1 MNSRSIRL
9 SVMTCLLFLMTVILI
24 APVSAAAD
32 VWNAASGIRVE
43 MLGAQWALADHDTVG
58 SLDHLKNA
66 QTRFE
71 QDFRPQIETDL
82 PDLAKEFDGWFT
94 AASDK
99 IKADDRVGLALV
111 SNRLWTGLL
120 QAGSRMT
127 LNALQK
133 GDGESANLWL
143 RVRDPHS
150 STSANSFRADAN
162 SEIFALIDG
171 QRKAEDVYSIVQ
183 ADLMETYQGRLD
195 DTLTIADESLTPDAE
210 LTLAEQTGLAA
221 GYFAIVASAYEASK
235 GAAARKA
242 LQSDFDQLVNA
253 VGAGDTAAYKTIRT
267 RIDTALTD
275 FNAAP
280 LTDIELSRMAGKMM
294 RYLTLVPMEYDK
306 AVKNGQIIDN
316 EQYEESVSYL
326 QLGRLAYKQLKPDI
340 DSRLSLTGDDAV
352 IPQLDHLSTQL
363 IQFAD
368 PAEVQKNIYAV
379 LQTLGDRLPVAW
391 RSLDSQSDIA
401 AIRAVLLQV
410 KAQVESGDYEAALIT
425 CVAAYG
431 VMQQT
436 MGQKLLGFA
445 PEVALKLDMLFW
457 QGEPGQPG
465 LAVLVAK
472 GASIEEVQVA
482 VNRISATLAEAES
495 ALTGKP
501 APGATITNTA
511 IIVFREGLEAVLILV
526 ALMGSLRA
534 RGTQPQR
541 RMMLLGALLA
551 CVAAAVTGWLFSR
564 VMTTVIS
571 QQNELVAW
579 VSLLATGVMLLIT
592 NWFFHKVYW
601 TDQLASLHNRKA
613 RILAL
618 GGMFGLF
625 TLGFTSVYREAFE
638 TALFLQPLMLT
649 AGDGVVLQGLLIGL
663 VGVLAIAVIVFL
675 LHNKLPYKRLL
686 IVTGILIGLVL
697 VSLVGNTVYAVQ
709 VVGWLPISP
718 VGTVF
723 IPRWME
729 EWFGVYPTWEGIGFQ
744 IASIILVLGSYF
756 WAEHLN
762 KKNRGKPSAPSLE
775 EPANSHT

>member
-1 MNSRSIRL
+1 MNPRNLRFSIIA
-9 SVMTCLLFLMTVILI
+9 CLLCLMSVLLI

-32 VWNAASGIRVE
+32 VWDAASGIRIE
-43 MLGAQWALADHDTVG
+43 MLGTQWALADGDTTTA
-58 SLDHLKNA
+58 LDHLKNA
-66 QTRFE
+66 RTRFE
-71 QDFRPQIETDL
+71 TDFRPQIETNL
-82 PDLAKEFDGWFT
+82 PDLAKELDGWFT
-94 AASDK
+94 SAADK
-99 IKADDRVGLALV
+99 VNSNDAVGLALT

-120 QAGSRMT
+120 QAGGSMT
-127 LNALQK
+127 LIALQK
-133 GDGESANLWL
+133 GDGESANQWL
-143 RVRDPHS
+143 RLRDPHPS
-150 STSANSFRADAN
+150 ASTNSFRADAN

-171 QRKAEDVYSIVQ
+171 KRKADDVYNIVR
-183 ADLMETYQGRLD
+183 AELMDTYQGRLR
-195 DTLTIADESLTPDAE
+195 DTLTLADDSLTPDAAV
-210 LTLAEQTGLAA
+210 TLAEQTGLSV
-221 GYFAIVASAYEASK
+221 GYFAIVAPAYASERGEVALK
-235 GAAARKA
+235 D
-242 LQSDFDQLVNA
+242 LQSNFDQLVSA
-253 VGAGDTAAYKTIRT
+253 VESGDTATYKTIRVK
-267 RIDTALTD
+267 IDDALTG

-280 LTDIELSRMAGKMM
+280 LTDIELSRMAGQMM
-294 RYLTLVPMEYDK
+294 RYLTLVPLEYDK
-306 AVKNGQIIDN
+306 AVENGQIINN
-316 EQYEESVSYL
+316 EQYEEAVSYL
-326 QLGRLAYKQLKPDI
+326 QVGRMAYKNLKPSI
-340 DSRLSLTGDDAV
+340 DSRLPLNGDDPIV
-352 IPQLDHLSTQL
+352 PQLDHLSTLL
-363 IQFAD
+363 IQFAN
-368 PAEVQKNIYAV
+368 PADVQKSIYAV
-379 LQTLGDRLPVAW
+379 LQSLGNRLPVTW

-401 AIRAVLLQV
+401 AIQAVLLQV
-410 KAQVESGDYEAALIT
+410 KGQVESGDYAAALQT

-472 GASIEEVQVA
+472 GATVDEVKA
-482 VNRISATLAEAES
+482 ALNRVSAALAEAES

-526 ALMGSLRA
+526 ALLGSLKA
-534 RGTQPQR
+534 RGTQPMR
-541 RMMLLGALLA
+541 RMMVLGALLA
-551 CVAAAVTGWLFSR
+551 CVAAAITGWLFSR

-601 TDQLASLHNRKA
+601 TDQLAALHNRKA

-625 TLGFTSVYREAFE
+625 ILGFTSVYREAFE

-663 VGVLAIAVIVFL
+663 LGVLAVAVVVFL
-675 LHNKLPYKRLL
+675 LHNRLPYKRLL
-686 IVTGILIGLVL
+686 TVTGVLITLVL

-709 VVGWLPISP
+709 VVGWMPISP

-729 EWFGVYPTWEGIGFQ
+729 EWFGVYPTWQG
-744 IASIILVLGSYF
+744 IILQIGSVMLVVGSYF
-756 WAEHLN
+756 LAEYLS
-762 KKNRGKPSAPSLE
+762 KRRREKMSLQAAEQAITSAS
-775 EPANSHT
+775 

>member
-1 MNSRSIRL
+1 MNPRSVHL
-9 SVMTCLLFLMTVILI
+9 AVMMCLLLLTTVIL
-24 APVSAAAD
+24 ATPVSAAAD
-32 VWNAASGIRVE
+32 VWDAASGIRVE
-43 MLGAQWALADHDTVG
+43 MLGAQWALADHDTA
-58 SLDHLKNA
+58 SAQEHLKNA

-71 QDFRPQIETDL
+71 QDFRPQIEVDL
-82 PDLAKEFDGWFT
+82 PDLAKALDGWFAT
-94 AASDK
+94 ASDK
-99 IKADDRVGLALV
+99 INVGDAVGLALV
-111 SNRLWTGLL
+111 ANRLWTGLL
-120 QAGSRMT
+120 QAGSSMT
-127 LNALQK
+127 LSALKK
-133 GDGESANLWL
+133 GDGESASQWL
-143 RVRDPHS
+143 RLRDPHPS
-150 STSANSFRADAN
+150 ASTNSFRADAN

-183 ADLMETYQGRLD
+183 AELMDTYQARLR
-195 DTLTIADESLTPDAE
+195 DTLSIADESLTPDSK

-221 GYFAIVASAYEASK
+221 GYFTIIAPAYGHYK
-235 GAAARKA
+235 GEDAQKT
-242 LQSDFDQLVNA
+242 LQADFDQLVNA
-253 VGAGDTAAYKTIRT
+253 VDAGDTATFKTIRT
-267 RIDTALTD
+267 RIDAALD
-275 FNAAP
+275 GFNAAP
-280 LTDIELSRMAGKMM
+280 LTDVELSRTAGKMM
-294 RYLTLVPMEYDK
+294 RFLTLVPLEYEK

-316 EQYEESVSYL
+316 EQYEEAVGYL
-326 QLGRLAYKQLKPDI
+326 QQGRMAYKQLKPDI
-340 DSRLSLTGDDAV
+340 DSRLPLAGDDLV
-352 IPQLDHLSTQL
+352 VPQLDHLSTQL
-363 IQFAD
+363 IQFDD
-368 PAEVQKNIYAV
+368 PANVQKNIYAV
-379 LQTLGDRLPVAW
+379 LQALGNRLPVTW

-401 AIRAVLLQV
+401 AIQAVLLQV
-410 KAQVESGDYEAALIT
+410 KAQVESGDYEAALQT

-431 VMQQT
+431 VLQQT

-472 GASIEEVQVA
+472 GASVDEVKIA
-482 VNRISATLAEAES
+482 VNRVSAALAEAES

-526 ALMGSLRA
+526 ALIGSLRV
-534 RGTQPQR
+534 RGTPAMR
-541 RMMLLGALLA
+541 RMMLLGAVLA
-551 CVAAAVTGWLFSR
+551 CVAAAFTGWLFSR

-579 VSLLATGVMLLIT
+579 VSLVATAVMLLIT

-613 RILAL
+613 RVLAL

-649 AGDGVVLQGLLIGL
+649 AGDGVVLQGLVIGL
-663 VGVLAIAVIVFL
+663 AGVLAIAVIVFL
-675 LHNKLPYKRLL
+675 LNNKLPYKRLL
-686 IVTGILIGLVL
+686 VVTGILIGLVL
-697 VSLVGNTVYAVQ
+697 VSLVGNTVYATQ

-744 IASIILVLGSYF
+744 VTSILVVLGSYF

-762 KKNRGKPSAPSLE
+762 KKNRGKPSAPDLE
-775 EPANSHT
+775 PTASSHM

>member
-1 MNSRSIRL
+1 MHSRGIRL
-9 SVMTCLLFLMTVILI
+9 SVMTGVLFFVTVLLIM
-24 APVSAAAD
+24 PVSAATD
-32 VWNAASGIRVE
+32 VWDAASGIRIE
-43 MLGAQWALADHDTVG
+43 MLGTQWALADHDTAG
-58 SLDHLKNA
+58 AQEHLKNA

-71 QDFRPQIETDL
+71 QDFRPQIESDL
-82 PDLAKEFDGWFT
+82 PDLAKELEGWFA
-94 AASDK
+94 AASDRVN
-99 IKADDRVGLALV
+99 ADDAVGLALV

-120 QAGSRMT
+120 QAGSSMT
-127 LNALQK
+127 LSALQK
-133 GDGESANLWL
+133 GDGESANQWL
-143 RVRDPHS
+143 RLRDPHS
-150 STSANSFRADAN
+150 STSTNSFRADAN

-171 QRKAEDVYSIVQ
+171 QRKAEDVYSIVH
-183 ADLMETYQGRLD
+183 AELMDTYQGRLR
-195 DTLTIADESLTPDAE
+195 DTLSIADESLTPDAK
-210 LTLAEQTGLAA
+210 LTLGEQTGLAA
-221 GYFAIVASAYEASK
+221 GYFAIVAPAYAEYK
-235 GAAARKA
+235 GEDARKA

-253 VGAGDTAAYKTIRT
+253 VDAGDTVTYTAIRT
-267 RIDTALTD
+267 RINTALTD

-294 RYLTLVPMEYDK
+294 RYLTLVPLEYDK

-326 QLGRLAYKQLKPDI
+326 QLGRLAYKQLKPSI
-340 DSRLSLTGDDAV
+340 DNRLPLDGADAV

-368 PAEVQKNIYAV
+368 PADVQKNIYAV
-379 LQTLGDRLPVAW
+379 LQTLGDRLPVTW

-401 AIRAVLLQV
+401 AIQAVLVQV
-410 KAQVESGDYEAALIT
+410 KAQVESGDYAAALAI

-534 RGTQPQR
+534 RGTQPMR

-551 CVAAAVTGWLFSR
+551 CAAAAFTGWLFSR

-663 VGVLAIAVIVFL
+663 TGVLAIAVIVFL

-686 IVTGILIGLVL
+686 VVTGILIGLVL

-729 EWFGVYPTWEGIGFQ
+729 EWFGVYPTWEGVGFQ
-744 IASIILVLGSYF
+744 IASVVIVFGSYF
-756 WAEHLN
+756 WAEYLN
-762 KKNRGKPSAPSLE
+762 KKNRGKPSGPTLE
-775 EPANSHT
+775 QPANSHT